1 MARYFDE
8 YPLLSGLHVGNIDTS
23 GTSGLSYYTQK
34 EADLKWLRD
43 SIWWQRLME
52 GALRLQ
58 GYNPWI
64 NVPKPPNNA
73 SDESVRAFL
82 PAQSLSTGLRSSA
95 QIAVNTSTN
104 WSRIIEWYFVG
115 GLKTLVV
122 QHAHTDP
129 AETLY
134 IGEGSTT
141 NLNQPATWS
150 NEVTAGQEW
159 AYEAPATPKTV
170 LARYGTTSGNARL
183 IAERDD

>member
-1 MARYFDE
+1 MGRYIDE
-8 YPLLSGLHVGNIDTS
+8 YPLSLGLHLGNIDTS
-23 GTSGLSYYTQK
+23 GTSGLSYSTQK

-43 SIWWQRLME
+43 LIWWQRLME
-52 GALRLQ
+52 SAIRLQ

-64 NVPKPPNNA
+64 NLPKPPNNA
-73 SDESVRAFL
+73 SAESVRAFL
-82 PAQSLSTGLRSSA
+82 PAQSPSTGLRSSA
-95 QIAVNTSTN
+95 QITVNTSTQ
-104 WSRIIEWYFVG
+104 WSRIIEWFFVG

-122 QHAHTDP
+122 QHAHANS

-134 IGEGSTT
+134 IGEGSTN
-141 NLNQPATWS
+141 NLNQPAAWS
-150 NEVTAGQEW
+150 NEITVGQEW